1 MGTDFFV
8 TFNPLVAAVVGVV
21 LGTVSTWLAQHLS
34 SRRGLFTYVVQHLR
48 VGISGSDPT
57 LGTIT
62 INWNGNTVKE
72 LFLSTIELK
81 NNSFQDYENVHVRV
95 YTDDTVILTDRTEII
110 GTTRFLEWTEE
121 FSQLVSKEIKDPS
134 EINLISKRR
143 DYKIP
148 TMNRGQEVRFTI
160 LNMPS
165 GNKSPTL
172 WMEILHKGIKI
183 RFNIPQ
189 KDILEFPTH

>member
-21 LGTVSTWLAQHLS
+21 LGTVFTWLAQHFS

-95 YTDDTVILTDRTEII
+95 YTGDTVILTDRTEII
-110 GTTRFLEWTEE
+110 GTTRSLEWTEE
-121 FSQLVSKEIKDPS
+121 FSQLVSKG

-160 LNMPS
+160 LNVAWSQITDVSSYHPEWDRR
-165 GNKSPTL
+165 
-172 WMEILHKGIKI
+172 WM
-183 RFNIPQ
+183 R
-189 KDILEFPTH
+189 